1 MAIIVK
7 AYLTMRQ
14 VVGNRASFEADFN
27 EISIRELL
35 FILALRFGPRF
46 ESMVFEKNT
55 HSVGP
60 DIRILVNGK
69 HYGTL
74 PKKLST
80 ILKDGD
86 EIGLFPPIAGG

>member
-1 MAIIVK
+1 MDN
-7 AYLTMRQ
+7 R
-14 VVGNRASFEADFN
+14 VVYEVDLN

-35 FILALRFGPRF
+35 FELALRFGPGF
-46 ESMVFEKNT
+46 KSMVFEKNT
-55 HSVGP
+55 ISVGP

-74 PKKLST
+74 PKKLDT
-80 ILKDGD
+80 ILNDGD